1 MGRHTLFRSTYFH
14 RIQGGSMAIHLNRAM
29 DKVKKEILALGAL
42 VEDRFRKSI
51 QAVRT
56 KDLDLAQWVIDS
68 DYEVDEREIEVEEE
82 CLKILALYQPVAT
95 DLRLIV
101 AVIKI
106 NNDLERIADYAGNIA
121 RRFITSADDP
131 GKFKYDYTAMA
142 EQAVNMLK
150 LSLDALVGM
159 DVATAYHVLE
169 MDEEVNTMRDDAYR
183 TMKADIQAHPNMVA
197 EIINM
202 YLISRHIERIG
213 DHTTNIAEE
222 VIYLIEGDIVR
233 HT

>member
-1 MGRHTLFRSTYFH
+1 
-14 RIQGGSMAIHLNRAM
+14 MATHLHRAM
-29 DKVKKEILALGAL
+29 DKIKKEILALGAL
-42 VEDRFRKSI
+42 VEERFKKSI
-51 QAVRT
+51 DAVRAENIE
-56 KDLDLAQWVIDS
+56 LAEWIIDT

-95 DLRLIV
+95 DLRLII

-106 NNDLERIADYAGNIA
+106 NNDLERIADYAVNIA
-121 RRFITSADDP
+121 RRFITSSDDP
-131 GKFKYDYTAMA
+131 DKFGYDYTAMA
-142 EQAVNMLK
+142 EQAANMLK

-159 DVATAYHVLE
+159 NVAMAYRVLE
-169 MDEEVNTMRDDAYR
+169 MDEDVNAMRDEAYR
-183 TMKADIQAHPNMVA
+183 TMKADIRAHPAMVA

-222 VIYLIEGDIVR
+222 VIYLIEGDIIR

>member
-1 MGRHTLFRSTYFH
+1 MT
-14 RIQGGSMAIHLNRAM
+14 IHLHRAM
-29 DKVKKEILALGAL
+29 DKIKKEILSLGAL
-42 VEDRFRKSI
+42 VEDRFKKSI
-51 QAVRT
+51 ESIRT
-56 KDLDLAQWVIDS
+56 ENLELAQWIIDT

-106 NNDLERIADYAGNIA
+106 NNDLERIADYAVNIA
-121 RRFITSADDP
+121 RRFITSSDDP
-131 GKFKYDYTAMA
+131 DKFGYDYTAMA
-142 EQAVNMLK
+142 EQAANMLK

-159 DVATAYHVLE
+159 DVAMAYSVLE
-169 MDEEVNTMRDDAYR
+169 MDEDVNTMRDDAYR
-183 TMKADIQAHPNMVA
+183 TMKADIRAHPNMVA

-222 VIYLIEGDIVR
+222 VIYLIEGDIIR